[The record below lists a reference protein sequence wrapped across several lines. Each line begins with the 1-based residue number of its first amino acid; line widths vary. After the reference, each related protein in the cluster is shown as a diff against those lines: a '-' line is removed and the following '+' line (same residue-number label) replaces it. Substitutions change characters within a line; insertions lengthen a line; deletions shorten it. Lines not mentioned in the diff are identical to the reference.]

1 MNFTETNIPEQS
13 RSKYSTT
20 SIGSFSTSTTTV
32 ITSIVQD
39 KHFKFEQGLPSMI
52 WEIIHNLEK
61 YPSVTVIDSAN
72 TIVEGEVTYIDL
84 NTLNVNFSAGF
95 SGTAYLN

>member
-1 MNFTETNIPEQS
+1 
-13 RSKYSTT
+13 
-20 SIGSFSTSTTTV
+20 
-32 ITSIVQD
+32 
-39 KHFKFEQGLPSMI
+39 MI